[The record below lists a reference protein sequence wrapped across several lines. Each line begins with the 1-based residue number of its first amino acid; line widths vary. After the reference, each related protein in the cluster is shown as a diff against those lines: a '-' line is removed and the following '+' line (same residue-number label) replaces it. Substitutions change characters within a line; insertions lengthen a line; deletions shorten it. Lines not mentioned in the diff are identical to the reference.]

1 MKLKDIIKHAKNKV
15 LREKKNL
22 YFVLIITICTVVI
35 IGACTF
41 QNVFVGSLNNSLEND
56 SMYNNILIF
65 PRSEDVDKYG
75 YDYEYTFEDIYGIDH
90 VVDIYSLDR
99 NAYYSTD
106 ITTYEDGAIDFVRGT
121 EYTLPKDI
129 IGESFSEDDTV

>member
-65 PRSEDVDKYG
+65 PREEDVDKYG
-75 YDYEYTFEDIYGIDH
+75 SDYEYTFEDIYEIEH
-90 VVDIYSLDR
+90 VVDIYSLR
-99 NAYYSTD
+99 KNEIYLFKGGRYY
-106 ITTYEDGAIDFVRGT
+106 E
-121 EYTLPKDI
+121 K
-129 IGESFSEDDTV
+129 